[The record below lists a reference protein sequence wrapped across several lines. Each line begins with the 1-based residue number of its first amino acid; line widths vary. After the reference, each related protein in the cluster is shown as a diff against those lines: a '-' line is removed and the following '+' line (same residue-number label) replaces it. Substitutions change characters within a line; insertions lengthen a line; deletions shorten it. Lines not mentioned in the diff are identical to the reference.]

1 MTLAVHFLP
10 IDSELNYNVRLLSS
24 NEPTIRLA
32 ESNLQPS
39 SVQML
44 VINNTTDANITF
56 TDLRNS
62 TNTTTMMRSMYHAAV
77 GFIGG
82 LFGEN
87 APNMMMCT
95 GNFTTVGNST
105 SQFVLHIKN
114 AVNATRKMNSID
126 LNNATTYNQSI
137 ANWTNQQSIA

>member
-82 LFGEN
+82 LFGEKR
-87 APNMMMCT
+87 AEYDDVH
-95 GNFTTVGNST
+95 GK
-105 SQFVLHIKN
+105 LHD
-114 AVNATRKMNSID
+114 RG
-126 LNNATTYNQSI
+126 
-137 ANWTNQQSIA
+137 